1 MYDLV
6 DHEALLTP
14 KAIKPYPN
22 SKTRPNKASY
32 HTMANMNPDI
42 QSIVDR
48 IKTGKATRIVVLTGA
63 GISTGAGIPDFRSP
77 NTGLYDRLAPLH
89 LPYPE
94 AIFHINYF
102 SHTPE
107 PFYAIARAR
116 HPGNLKPT
124 ITHAFLA
131 LLAKK
136 GLLHFLF
143 TQNIDGL
150 EQDAGVPLEKVLWT
164 HGNWKSQHCYKCKS
178 PYPDDLMKNAI
189 RAGEV
194 PYCLETGCGGAV
206 KPNVVFF
213 GQSLPS
219 EFDEK
224 EKEVLEADLMFV
236 MGTSLS
242 VAPCSRLPGLVKEGI
257 PRVLINNQKAGDLGK
272 RDEDVC
278 IFGNCDDGVR
288 QLADALGW
296 KEELHGLWKEAVAAK
311 KHDDSFEGGPSL
323 DECIEKLARS
333 MKDKMKVSD
342 GHKRMLEN
350 HLNNKLGQMIAK
362 GPAHS

>member
-1 MYDLV
+1 MSDNAS
-6 DHEALLTP
+6 DHTKLSM
-14 KAIKPYPN
+14 K
-22 SKTRPNKASY
+22 
-32 HTMANMNPDI
+32 PDI

-48 IKTGKATRIVVLTGA
+48 VKAGKVTRIVVLTGA

-77 NTGLYDRLAPLH
+77 NTGLYDKLAPLR

-124 ITHAFLA
+124 VTHAFLA

-136 GLLHFLF
+136 NLLHFLF

-150 EQDAGVPLEKVLWT
+150 EQDAGVPRDKVLWA
-164 HGNWKSQHCYKCKS
+164 HGNWKSQHCYKCNS
-178 PYPDDLMKNAI
+178 PYPDDLMNKAI
-189 RAGEV
+189 LAGEV
-194 PYCLETGCGGAV
+194 PYCLESGCGGAV
-206 KPNVVFF
+206 KPDVVFF
-213 GQSLPS
+213 GQALPA

-224 EKEVLEADLMFV
+224 EKEVLEADLMLV
-236 MGTSLS
+236 MGTI
-242 VAPCSRLPGLVKEGI
+242 KEGI
-257 PRVLINNQKAGDLGK
+257 PRVLINNEKAGDMGN

-278 IFGNCDDGVR
+278 ILGSCDDGVR

-296 KEELHGLWKEAVAAK
+296 GEDLDSLWKEAATAK
-311 KHDDSFEGGPSL
+311 KDEEVFEGGPSL
-323 DECIEKLARS
+323 DECIEKLASS

-350 HLNNKLGQMIAK
+350 HLNNKFGQMIAK
-362 GPAHS
+362 GPASS

>member
-1 MYDLV
+1 MSD
-6 DHEALLTP
+6 
-14 KAIKPYPN
+14 
-22 SKTRPNKASY
+22 KTSH
-32 HTMANMNPDI
+32 HTKTSMKPDI

-48 IKTGKATRIVVLTGA
+48 VKSGKVTRIVVLTGA

-77 NTGLYDRLAPLH
+77 NTGLYDKLAPLR

-124 ITHAFLA
+124 VTHAFLA

-136 GLLHFLF
+136 NLLHFLF

-150 EQDAGVPLEKVLWT
+150 EQDAGVPPDKVLWA

-178 PYPDDLMKNAI
+178 SYPADLMKKAI
-189 RAGEV
+189 LAGEV
-194 PYCLETGCGGAV
+194 PYCLETGCRGAV
-206 KPNVVFF
+206 KPDVVFF
-213 GQSLPS
+213 GQPLPA
-219 EFDEK
+219 EFGEK
-224 EKEVLEADLMFV
+224 EKEVLEADLMLV
-236 MGTSLS
+236 MGTSLR
-242 VAPCSRLPGLVKEGI
+242 VAPCSRLPVLVKEGI
-257 PRVLINNQKAGDLGK
+257 PRVLINNEKVGDLGN

-278 IFGNCDDGVR
+278 ILGSCDDGVR

-296 KEELHGLWKEAVAAK
+296 GDELNDLWKEAVAAK
-311 KHDDSFEGGPSL
+311 KHEETFEGGPSL
-323 DECIEKLARS
+323 DECIEKLASS

-350 HLNNKLGQMIAK
+350 HLNNKFGEMIAK
-362 GPAHS
+362 GPARS